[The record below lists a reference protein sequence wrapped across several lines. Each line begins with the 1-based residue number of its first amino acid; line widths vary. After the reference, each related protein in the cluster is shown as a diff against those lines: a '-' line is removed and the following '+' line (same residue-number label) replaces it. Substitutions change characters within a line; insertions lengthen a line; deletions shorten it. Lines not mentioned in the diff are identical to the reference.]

1 MFEKVKNWFGIEG
14 VKIRFLLLKSYPKN
28 VKTINGELEILSQ
41 SSQVI
46 ESLRFK
52 FIETYHVGKGK
63 QRKSEEFVLGTLE
76 LDAVFPLSAQEKKR
90 VFFQIPFEQKLSNM
104 DKLANKGPFRKG
116 IVFLAKTFSKVES
129 TYRVEAEA
137 KIKGSNWTAFTKS
150 DLNLD

>member
-1 MFEKVKNWFGIEG
+1 MFDKVKNWLGIEG
-14 VKIRFLLLKSYPKN
+14 VKIRFLLLKAYPKG

-41 SSQVI
+41 SNQVI
-46 ESLRFK
+46 EGLRFK
-52 FIETYHVGKGK
+52 LIETYHVGKGK
-63 QRKSEEFVLGTLE
+63 QRKSEEFVLGTL
-76 LDAVFPLSAQEKKR
+76 DQDTVFTVSAQAKKR
-90 VFFQIPFEQKLSNM
+90 VFFQIPFERKLSNM

-150 DLNLD
+150 DLALE